1 MHALR
6 YAALRMTLTAG
17 IALLCASASAQS
29 RRPAPRPAL
38 QVKMGD
44 RFESLGVRKLAV
56 DTRIVGHLAET
67 RLTTTF
73 YNPHGRA
80 LSGEFVM
87 PLPEDATVSGYGL
100 DIGGV
105 LVDGVVVDKDEGRR
119 AFEKEVRKG
128 VDPGLVEWTGGN
140 SFKTRVFPIPA
151 GGTRTIM
158 VRYIAELNEGKDGL
172 VYDLPMK
179 FKAAIADFS
188 MRVEVVQSEGPPT
201 VTKGG
206 PKGLTFSP
214 WRNSFVAETQK
225 KNVRLG
231 RDLRITLPRASADS
245 VRVERAADGEVY
257 FSVRTT
263 PRTVVRDA
271 RSTPPKRL
279 RIAWDASASRADAD
293 LTRELGLLK
302 RYLASLGSAP
312 VSVDLA
318 VVRDAAAPVQ
328 RFSLPG
334 DRDALLATIEGV
346 SYDGGTQLAALAP
359 EPQSATFDL
368 VLVFTDGVSNFGLED
383 PGGLGGPA
391 WIFNSA
397 STSNHAFLRFLAM
410 QSGGAYLNLNRL
422 TDTQALASVGAGVL
436 TFLGARVA
444 RGGAVEGWP
453 RASRPVQGPFTFA
466 GKLEG
471 RWTEV
476 ILAFGVGG
484 QVREEVQVTVR
495 AADASE
501 GGLLRQLWAQ
511 KQLSE
516 LLIFPKRNSAAMT
529 ALGKAFSIVTPSTSL
544 IVLENLGQYLEH
556 AIRPPASLTEM
567 RANWDSE
574 MARRAKLTQTQ
585 TTDKIASLITLWDAR
600 MKWYDT
606 TFTYPKGFRSGGPQK
621 KGERLEVGGT
631 GGMVSSGRGSG
642 GGGFGAARIGGR
654 AAAAPSAEVAGAAES
669 AYELEDE
676 SISMSSTGA
685 GSGSMRVA
693 AEPMVLGTEAKKK
706 GRGKAKKP
714 AAIVLAPW
722 DPKTPYLALI
732 KAAPKATR
740 YETYLGVRGDYGNSP
755 AFFLDCAAFFQT
767 EGDEALS
774 IRVLS
779 NIAEMELE
787 DPALLRILAH
797 RLAQRSALDLAILL
811 FERILVLRPEEPQ
824 SFRDLALTLERRGDA
839 RRASKSTLAAADY
852 TRALEL
858 LGKVVMKTWDRFVE
872 IELIALVELNHI
884 LPKAKRLGVSDL
896 PVDVRLIR
904 PMELDVRIAMSWDA
918 DMTDMDMHIVE
929 PSGEE
934 AYYSHNRT
942 TIGGLVSRDFTQGYG
957 PEVYLL
963 KKAMPGAYHVK
974 TKFFGSSA
982 AQLAGAVTLQVDI
995 FTDYGRPNE
1004 KRRSMTFRLTEK
1016 KQMFTVGEVT
1026 L

>member
-1 MHALR
+1 MHAHR
-6 YAALRMTLTAG
+6 HAIVRFIATLG
-17 IALLCASASAQS
+17 ITLFCVSVLAQV
-29 RRPAPRPAL
+29 RRPPPRPAL
-38 QVKMGD
+38 QVKVGD

-73 YNPHGRA
+73 HNPHSRA

-158 VRYIAELNEGKDGL
+158 VRYVAELTEGKDGL
-172 VYDLPMK
+172 IYTLPMT
-179 FKAAIADFS
+179 FKKAIADFS

-201 VTKGG
+201 VAKGG

-214 WRNSFVAETQK
+214 WRNSFVAETHK
-225 KNVRLG
+225 KNVRLK
-231 RDLRITLPRASADS
+231 RDLRITLPPASTDS

-263 PRTVVRDA
+263 PRTVLRDA
-271 RSTPPKRL
+271 NATPPKRV
-279 RIAWDASASRADAD
+279 RVAWDASASRADAD
-293 LTRELGLLK
+293 LARELGLLK
-302 RYLASLGSAP
+302 RYLTSLGAAP
-312 VSVDLA
+312 VSVELA
-318 VVRDAAAPVQ
+318 VVRDTAAPVK
-328 RFSLPG
+328 RFELPRG
-334 DRDALLATIEGV
+334 RDALLTAIEGV

-359 EPQSATFDL
+359 EPPTANFDL
-368 VLVFTDGVSNFGLED
+368 VLVFTDGISNFGLED
-383 PGGLGGPA
+383 PGSLGGPA
-391 WIFNSA
+391 WVFNSA

-422 TDTQALASVGAGVL
+422 TDAQALSSVGTGAL
-436 TFLGARVA
+436 TFLGARVT
-444 RGGAVEGWP
+444 RGGAIEGWP

-466 GKLEG
+466 GKLDG
-471 RWTEV
+471 QWTELT
-476 ILAFGVGG
+476 LAFGVGG
-484 QVREEVQVTVR
+484 QVREEVRVTVR

-511 KQLSE
+511 KQLSD
-516 LLIFPKRNSAAMT
+516 LLIFPKRNAAAMT

-544 IVLENLGQYLEH
+544 IVLENLSQYLEH
-556 AIRPPASLTEM
+556 AIRPPASLQDM
-567 RANWDSE
+567 RAKWDSE
-574 MARRAKLTQTQ
+574 IARRAKLTETKQ
-585 TTDKIASLITLWDAR
+585 TDKIASLITLWDAR

-606 TFTYPKGFRSGGPQK
+606 TFTYPKGFRAGGPKK
-621 KGERLEVGGT
+621 KGERLGIS
-631 GGMVSSGRGSG
+631 GMGMRSSGSGSG
-642 GGGFGAARIGGR
+642 GGGFGASLGAMDDMEE
-654 AAAAPSAEVAGAAES
+654 AAEMEPQMRRSRAGAPAPAPEM
-669 AYELEDE
+669 ARAKRKER
-676 SISMSSTGA
+676 
-685 GSGSMRVA
+685 GSGHV
-693 AEPMVLGTEAKKK
+693 
-706 GRGKAKKP
+706 KKP
-714 AAIVLAPW
+714 ASIVLAPW
-722 DPKTPYLALI
+722 DPKTPYLAAI
-732 KAAPKATR
+732 KAAKPSERFA
-740 YETYLGVRGDYGNSP
+740 TYLTAREGHGNSP
-755 AFFLDCAAFFQT
+755 AFFLDCAAYFQR

-774 IRVLS
+774 LQVLS

-824 SFRDLALTLERRGDA
+824 SYRDLALTLERRGDA
-839 RRASKSTLAAADY
+839 RTASKSTLAAADY

-858 LGKVVMKTWDRFVE
+858 LAQVVMKTWDRFAE

-904 PMELDVRIAMSWDA
+904 PLELDVRIAMSWDA

-942 TIGGLVSRDFTQGYG
+942 TIGGLVSRDFTAGYG

-963 KKAMPGAYHVK
+963 NKAMPGAYQVK

-1004 KRRSMTFRLTEK
+1004 KRRSMTFRLTEN
-1016 KQMFTVGEVT
+1016 KQMFTVGEIT